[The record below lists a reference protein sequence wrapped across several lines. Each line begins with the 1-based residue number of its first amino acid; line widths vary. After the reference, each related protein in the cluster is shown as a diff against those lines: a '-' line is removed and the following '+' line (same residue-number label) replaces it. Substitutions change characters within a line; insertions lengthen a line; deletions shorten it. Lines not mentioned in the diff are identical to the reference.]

1 MLKMIKDIDGKIMEK
16 LEPIAK
22 KIGIINV
29 LLIASL
35 SATVLMIMLE
45 VFVM

>member
-1 MLKMIKDIDGKIMEK
+1 MFKMIKDIDAKIMAK

-22 KIGIINV
+22 KIGLINV
-29 LLIASL
+29 LLIASV
-35 SATVLMIMLE
+35 SATVLMIILK

>member
-1 MLKMIKDIDGKIMEK
+1 MIKDIDGKIMEK